1 MNIEYSEIFQ
11 VKNEMLQL
19 SGIKQCC
26 SLAGTDLLFIYLFI
40 YLFKEEKHSLPDPFR
55 QTFV

>member
-19 SGIKQCC
+19 SGIKQCR